1 MLGRIAS
8 SSLSLINAP
17 LIARALGPDGRG
29 ETAAAIAAFFLV
41 PILLSIGV
49 PLEVRRLAASMTF
62 EPLIRCA
69 RLIALCA
76 FPLAVLLGLALDK
89 LFFGPLEGPE
99 HAILVAGVG
108 MAPLMISWMC
118 DESVLIANERFRA
131 VAVLQLTQP
140 LVNTVLIVFG
150 ALGGQLTVTWVMLA
164 NLGGLVATA
173 IVGWVTVRV
182 TIRGPFYPVR
192 RLIRGSVPFAGS
204 SIAEAVS
211 NRIDQLIALPLIGS
225 FNSGLYAVAVTI
237 CTIPIGLAHALG
249 AGEFRGIA
257 SIAPERRKPAQ
268 QGALR
273 SSVAVGAIFCLTLA
287 AASPYVISILFGDK
301 FEGAVTSVWILLFG
315 SVLMI
320 GNYVG
325 SMALVAGGLGFRMTS
340 SQVVGAVIGLIS
352 LLILGPLWGAN
363 GASAAAVIGYLS
375 TYIFLAFAIGGNPR
389 DFFPKPSDFTRALR
403 VLFRTSVTGDR
414 NDRYETRGEGAKN
427 ETP

>member
-29 ETAAAIAAFFLV
+29 ETAAAIAAFFLI

-49 PLEVRRLAASMTF
+49 PLEVRRLAARVAF
-62 EPLIRCA
+62 GPVVRCA

-76 FPLAVLLGLALDK
+76 FPFALLLGLALDK
-89 LFFGPLEGPE
+89 LFFDSLEGTE
-99 HAILVAGVG
+99 HAILVAGVA

-131 VAVLQLTQP
+131 VALLQLTQP
-140 LVNTVLIVFG
+140 LVNTVLIVIG
-150 ALGGQLTVTWVMLA
+150 TLGGQLTVTWVMLA

-173 IVGWVTVRV
+173 MVGWVSVRV
-182 TIRGPFYPVR
+182 AIFGPFYPLR
-192 RLIRGSVPFAGS
+192 GLIRGSIPFAGS

-211 NRIDQLIALPLIGS
+211 NRIDQIIVLPLIGS

-257 SIAPERRKPAQ
+257 SIAPEHRKSAQ
-268 QGALR
+268 QRALR
-273 SSVAVGAIFCLTLA
+273 SSVAVGAIFCLALA
-287 AASPYVISILFGDK
+287 AASPLIVSVLFGDK
-301 FEGAVTSVWILLFG
+301 FDGAVTSIWILLCG
-315 SVLMI
+315 SVFMI

-325 SMALVAGGLGFRMTS
+325 SMALVAGGLGLRMTS

-352 LLILGPLWGAN
+352 LFILGPLWGAN
-363 GASAAAVIGYLS
+363 GASAAAVIGYL
-375 TYIFLAFAIGGNPR
+375 TTHALLAFAVGGNPR
-389 DFFPKPSDFTRALR
+389 DFLPKPSDFTRALR
-403 VLFRTSVTGDR
+403 VLFRTPATGNKR
-414 NDRYETRGEGAKN
+414 VKSETTGEEARH